1 MKIFIA
7 GARSVKYLPPVVCE
21 KMHSIYLNGYDVLV
35 GDCYGADKS
44 VQTYFAELKYRNV
57 SVYASNGI
65 ARNNVGNWNVKAVE
79 VPPQIRGFDF
89 YRQKD
94 IAMAADADYGF
105 MIWDGKSR
113 GTYSNLVTLIENNKS
128 ALVYLTPINKLCQ
141 VNSKDGLKKL
151 LGLCKRMAQ
160 NGEFGGRYEQ
170 PDSIQELL
178 GSS

>member
-1 MKIFIA
+1 MQVTALHGIM
-7 GARSVKYLPPVVCE
+7 SV
-21 KMHSIYLNGYDVLV
+21 
-35 GDCYGADKS
+35 
-44 VQTYFAELKYRNV
+44 
-57 SVYASNGI
+57 
-65 ARNNVGNWNVKAVE
+65 NVKAVA

-141 VNSKDGLKKL
+141 VSSKSSLYRL
-151 LGLCKRMAQ
+151 LELCKRIAQ
-160 NGEFGGRYEQ
+160 SNESGGGYEQ
-170 PDSIQELL
+170 PDSIQEPL
-178 GSS
+178 GNS